1 MLDRVEGCRGVS
13 RVSRVSRMSR
23 VSSRCRVLSRGFASK
38 VSRCPRWQDA
48 VAAHQQNLGSSCK
61 AVSSLIVAASQ
72 LHPVDVAQPEH
83 NQYTLCGHLRTSSAG
98 SHCHC
103 APRCCAGAAPQ
114 QRRRCSSVAPAA
126 PPAHKA
132 QLTTALMAQGWCH
145 ESVDIATAQG
155 AVQQLRAT
163 VPHRSSVAAAAASP
177 LQPSVASAQSAMD
190 HRSALM
196 AQAHWCEDSLP
207 LYKVLCST

>member
-1 MLDRVEGCRGVS
+1 MQ
-13 RVSRVSRMSR
+13 
-23 VSSRCRVLSRGFASK
+23 
-38 VSRCPRWQDA
+38 P
-48 VAAHQQNLGSSCK
+48 
-61 AVSSLIVAASQ
+61 Q

-103 APRCCAGAAPQ
+103 AQRCCAGAAPQ

-126 PPAHKA
+126 SPAHKA

-190 HRSALM
+190 HRGLHSWHKLTGVRI
-196 AQAHWCEDSLP
+196 HCH
-207 LYKVLCST
+207 LYKCCAAPEGYLSTAMFATSTGVQLSRNLT

>member
-1 MLDRVEGCRGVS
+1 MPGVIATVHIGVHKGAVCRRS
-13 RVSRVSRMSR
+13 T
-23 VSSRCRVLSRGFASK
+23 A
-38 VSRCPRWQDA
+38 
-48 VAAHQQNLGSSCK
+48 
-61 AVSSLIVAASQ
+61 AAS
-72 LHPVDVAQPEH
+72 A
-83 NQYTLCGHLRTSSAG
+83 
-98 SHCHC
+98 
-103 APRCCAGAAPQ
+103 
-114 QRRRCSSVAPAA
+114 RRCSVVAPAA
-126 PPAHKA
+126 SPAHKA

>member
-1 MLDRVEGCRGVS
+1 MQLQPIT
-13 RVSRVSRMSR
+13 
-23 VSSRCRVLSRGFASK
+23 K
-38 VSRCPRWQDA
+38 
-48 VAAHQQNLGSSCK
+48 LGPQ
-61 AVSSLIVAASQ
+61 LQRPNPLVAASQ
-72 LHPVDVAQPEH
+72 SCTPVDVAQPVS
-83 NQYTLCGHLRTSSAG
+83 TTSILCGHLRTSSSLVPGVIAT
-98 SHCHC
+98 
-103 APRCCAGAAPQ
+103 AQGAVQAQHLRLQHTP
-114 QRRRCSSVAPAA
+114 CSSVAGATDHN
-126 PPAHKA
+126 AHG
-132 QLTTALMAQGWCH
+132 TGWCH

>member
-1 MLDRVEGCRGVS
+1 MQ
-13 RVSRVSRMSR
+13 
-23 VSSRCRVLSRGFASK
+23 
-38 VSRCPRWQDA
+38 P
-48 VAAHQQNLGSSCK
+48 
-61 AVSSLIVAASQ
+61 Q

-103 APRCCAGAAPQ
+103 AQRYCAGAAPQ

-126 PPAHKA
+126 SPAHKA

-177 LQPSVASAQSAMD
+177 LQRRQCTKRNGPHTGLHSWHKLTGVRIHCHCTRCCAAPEGYLSTAMFAASTGVQLSCNL
-190 HRSALM
+190 S
-196 AQAHWCEDSLP
+196 
-207 LYKVLCST
+207 

>member
-1 MLDRVEGCRGVS
+1 MPGVIAT
-13 RVSRVSRMSR
+13 VHK
-23 VSSRCRVLSRGFASK
+23 G
-38 VSRCPRWQDA
+38 A
-48 VAAHQQNLGSSCK
+48 VQ
-61 AVSSLIVAASQ
+61 
-72 LHPVDVAQPEH
+72 AQH
-83 NQYTLCGHLRTSSAG
+83 R
-98 SHCHC
+98 
-103 APRCCAGAAPQ
+103 
-114 QRRRCSSVAPAA
+114 SSVAAA
-126 PPAHKA
+126 AASPLQRPPAHKA
-132 QLTTALMAQGWCH
+132 QLTTALLSQGWCH

>member
-1 MLDRVEGCRGVS
+1 M
-13 RVSRVSRMSR
+13 SRVSRMS
-23 VSSRCRVLSRGFASK
+23 SGCRVCCQEASE

-103 APRCCAGAAPQ
+103 AQRCCAGAAPQ
-114 QRRRCSSVAPAA
+114 QRRRCSVVAPAA

-132 QLTTALMAQGWCH
+132 QLTTALLSQGWCH

-177 LQPSVASAQSAMD
+177 LQPSVASAQSACGPQVCT
-190 HRSALM
+190 HGTS
-196 AQAHWCEDSLP
+196 SL
-207 LYKVLCST
+207 V

>member
-1 MLDRVEGCRGVS
+1 M
-13 RVSRVSRMSR
+13 
-23 VSSRCRVLSRGFASK
+23 SRGFASK

-103 APRCCAGAAPQ
+103 AQRCCAGAAPQ

-126 PPAHKA
+126 SPAHKA

-155 AVQQLRAT
+155 AVQQLRAAST
-163 VPHRSSVAAAAASP
+163 PSQQRRRRCSVAVAAERRQCTKRNGPQVCTHGTS
-177 LQPSVASAQSAMD
+177 
-190 HRSALM
+190 
-196 AQAHWCEDSLP
+196 SL
-207 LYKVLCST
+207 V